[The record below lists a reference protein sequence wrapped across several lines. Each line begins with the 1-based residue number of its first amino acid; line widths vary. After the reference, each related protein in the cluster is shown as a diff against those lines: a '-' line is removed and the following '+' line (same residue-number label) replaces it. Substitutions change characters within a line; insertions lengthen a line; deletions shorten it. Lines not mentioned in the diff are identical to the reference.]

1 VDFLRI
7 SRRVDD
13 AANSSDWP
21 KAIEA
26 MTDIRHGQGENALL
40 FQERVVVVEEGD
52 QIRCMFDYMRGD
64 DPAVEL
70 GRSDDFRIRP
80 TIPDEVN
87 SSTLSTLMECRSSF
101 SINVAVS
108 Q

>member
-1 VDFLRI
+1 
-7 SRRVDD
+7 
-13 AANSSDWP
+13 
-21 KAIEA
+21 

-40 FQERVVVVEEGD
+40 FQERVAVVEEAD

-64 DPAVEL
+64 DPVVEL

-87 SSTLSTLMECRSSF
+87 FLDLIHLDGMSLQLLD
-101 SINVAVS
+101 
-108 Q
+108 